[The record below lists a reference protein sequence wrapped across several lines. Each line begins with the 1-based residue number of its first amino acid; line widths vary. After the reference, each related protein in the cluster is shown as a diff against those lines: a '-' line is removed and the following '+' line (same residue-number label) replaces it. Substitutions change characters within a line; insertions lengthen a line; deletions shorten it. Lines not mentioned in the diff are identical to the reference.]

1 MTRDMTAG
9 AVTASQADQGFT
21 VIAAAELDFQSG
33 FLRLHSGAGDKVL
46 FGNTYKG
53 IGGFGRITAIEEKAE
68 LGATLVELSISGLD
82 NTSNNVTI
90 ALTENYR
97 NRPAT
102 VYLAFIDSN
111 GKIVD
116 DPTILFRGF
125 MDNAVIVQGKELS
138 VTVRINSIMADWD
151 RAKVSRYTNEE
162 QQDRFPGDRG
172 LEFVPQMVEK
182 EIKWG

>member
-1 MTRDMTAG
+1 MTRDMTAE
-9 AVTASQADQGFT
+9 AVTASQTDKGFT
-21 VIAAAELDFQSG
+21 VIAAAELDFSNG
-33 FLRLHSGAGDKVL
+33 FVRVHSGAGPKVL
-46 FGNTYKG
+46 LGNTYKG

-82 NTSNNVTI
+82 PTENNVNTV
-90 ALTENYR
+90 LTTNYR

-111 GKIVD
+111 GDVVS

-125 MDNAVIVQGKELS
+125 MDNAVIAQGKELS

-151 RAKVSRYTNEE
+151 RAKVARYTNEE

>member
-1 MTRDMTAG
+1 MTRDMTAA
-9 AVTASQADQGFT
+9 AVTASQSGKGFS
-21 VIAAAELDFQSG
+21 VIAAAELDFSNG
-33 FLRLHSGAGDKVL
+33 FVRVHSGAGPKKL

-68 LGATLVELSISGLD
+68 LGATIVELTISGLD
-82 NTSNNVTI
+82 PTEDNVNTV
-90 ALTENYR
+90 LTTNYR

-102 VYLAFIDSN
+102 VYIAFIDPD
-111 GKIVD
+111 GDIVE

-125 MDNAVIVQGKELS
+125 MDNAVVAQGKELS
-138 VTVRINSIMADWD
+138 VTVRVNSIMADWD
-151 RAKVSRYTNEE
+151 RAKISRYTNEE
-162 QQDRFPGDRG
+162 QQDRFPGDLG

>member
-1 MTRDMTAG
+1 MTRDMTSA
-9 AVTASQADQGFT
+9 AQTASQADQGFL
-21 VIAAAELDFQSG
+21 VLAAAELDFKSG
-33 FLRLHSGAGDKVL
+33 FLRLHSGAGDKIL

-53 IGGFGRITAIEEKAE
+53 IGGFGRISAIEEKAE
-68 LGATLVELSISGLD
+68 LGATIVELSISGIE
-82 NTSNNVTI
+82 NNSNNVNI
-90 ALTENYR
+90 VLTENYR

-102 VYLAFIDSN
+102 IYLVFIDSD
-111 GKIVD
+111 GEIVP

-125 MDNAVIVQGKELS
+125 MDNALITQGKELS
-138 VTVRINSIMADWD
+138 VTVRVNSIMADWD

-162 QQDRFPGDRG
+162 QQDRFPADRG